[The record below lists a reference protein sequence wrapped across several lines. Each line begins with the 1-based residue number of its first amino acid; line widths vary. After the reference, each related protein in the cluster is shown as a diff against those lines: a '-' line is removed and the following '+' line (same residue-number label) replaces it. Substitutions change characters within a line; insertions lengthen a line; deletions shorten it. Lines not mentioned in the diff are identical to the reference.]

1 MSVNETALFPGPV
14 LAEKAARPPEEK
26 AKKTTNECLP
36 RMRKRRGGQPGNTNA
51 LRHGRRSAAY
61 LAARRALRA
70 RLRELRALQKWG
82 KALRIDSETEAI
94 LIEKIALFSN
104 GLSRGPP

>member
-61 LAARRALRA
+61 REARRALRA
-70 RLRELRALQKWG
+70 RLRELRALRKWG
-82 KALRIDSETEAI
+82 KALKIDSETEARI
-94 LIEKIALFSN
+94 LAALEQHAAD
-104 GLSRGPP
+104 LMRLQP